1 MNNSNEIVLKK
12 SLSGLVK
19 FLPNKPGIYQ
29 FYNSKNVIIYIGKA
43 KNLKKRVASYFK
55 KNHESY
61 KTAMLVKNIADIKY
75 MIVETEQDALLLEN
89 NLIKKYQPRY
99 NIRLKDDKSYPWI
112 SIINEPFPRVIKTR
126 NFIKDGS
133 LYFGPYT
140 SLYMVNTLL
149 ELFRSGYKLRT
160 CNYNLSS
167 KNIISNKYK
176 VCLEYHLGN
185 CKGPCEGLISE
196 DEYNKGIDE
205 IHNILKGNIAR
216 VIKHLK
222 ILMEEKAQTMAYEEA
237 QRIKEK
243 YESLLRY
250 QSKSTVVSPHIT
262 DLDVFTIENAE
273 KIAYINFLKVI
284 NGAIIQTYTLEIKKV
299 LDEAPEELLITGII
313 EIRQKIFSTA
323 KEIIVPF
330 RLMNILDEI
339 KFIIPKRGDKK
350 KLLDLS
356 YRNAKYFRLE
366 REKQF
371 NQKIFKTH
379 GDFLLDTIKKDLN
392 LPSKPFKIECFDNS
406 NFQGAEPVAACVV
419 FKNGKPLKREYRH
432 YNIKSVEGQDDF
444 ASMEE
449 IVYRRYSRL
458 LRENKELPQLIVID
472 GGKGQLSSAVRA
484 LEKLNLRGKIPV
496 ISIAKRLEEI
506 YYPDDPVPVYINKNS
521 DTLRVIQNIRDEAH
535 RFGITFNRNKMA
547 KHVVSTELSQIKG
560 IGGKTIKKLLLKFK
574 SVHMIKEANVETLTS
589 VVGSSKAKFIYSYFH
604 KE

>member
-1 MNNSNEIVLKK
+1 VNNSNEIVLKK

-273 KIAYINFLKVI
+273 KIAYINFL
-284 NGAIIQTYTLEIKKV
+284 
-299 LDEAPEELLITGII
+299 
-313 EIRQKIFSTA
+313 
-323 KEIIVPF
+323 
-330 RLMNILDEI
+330 
-339 KFIIPKRGDKK
+339 
-350 KLLDLS
+350 
-356 YRNAKYFRLE
+356 
-366 REKQF
+366 
-371 NQKIFKTH
+371 
-379 GDFLLDTIKKDLN
+379 
-392 LPSKPFKIECFDNS
+392 
-406 NFQGAEPVAACVV
+406 
-419 FKNGKPLKREYRH
+419 
-432 YNIKSVEGQDDF
+432 
-444 ASMEE
+444 
-449 IVYRRYSRL
+449 
-458 LRENKELPQLIVID
+458 
-472 GGKGQLSSAVRA
+472 
-484 LEKLNLRGKIPV
+484 
-496 ISIAKRLEEI
+496 
-506 YYPDDPVPVYINKNS
+506 
-521 DTLRVIQNIRDEAH
+521 
-535 RFGITFNRNKMA
+535 
-547 KHVVSTELSQIKG
+547 
-560 IGGKTIKKLLLKFK
+560 
-574 SVHMIKEANVETLTS
+574 
-589 VVGSSKAKFIYSYFH
+589 
-604 KE
+604 